1 MKATQEQIDKLNQEK
16 DKLHQLMR
24 AKDTEVWDL
33 EKELEKKTSLV
44 AGLEEAAVKAKK
56 SKKAPPECMQCLK
69 KDGELQQLKAKIEKV
84 SQENFVLT

>member
-1 MKATQEQIDKLNQEK
+1 
-16 DKLHQLMR
+16 MR

-69 KDGELQQLKAKIEKV
+69 KDGEL
-84 SQENFVLT
+84 